1 MNPRERAWGASW
13 QVFVL
18 VAVLG
23 VLPGCL
29 RAVHVP
35 PGASE
40 LRFSGRVDWS
50 DAEGP
55 RFAWSGTS
63 LTVRFTGT
71 SLGLRLLE
79 ASKKGEPTPNRF
91 RVRVDDAPWR
101 DLYLKPGV
109 ALYRVAENLPSGVHV
124 LRLEKET
131 EALVGEV
138 QLLGLVL
145 DPWARVLP
153 APPAPSRRL
162 EFIGDSGLTG
172 FGIEGP
178 DAKCGFS
185 AQTQRASLTWPL
197 LTAQALGAEAF
208 LLAFSGKGVAV
219 NYNNDPTPSMAQL
232 YERTLP
238 DREDS
243 RWDFQAWQPD
253 AVLIQLGS
261 NDFWKGHPGVAR
273 FRGAYEGLVR
283 TLRARYPQAH
293 IVCLLGPGIFDDW
306 PREVHAR
313 ASARALLA
321 DMVEALR
328 QEGET
333 RVHLVEVPV
342 RKKEEGLGCQWHP
355 STRTHQRVSWQL
367 TEVLRELLGWQEPPR
382 H

>member
-1 MNPRERAWGASW
+1 
-13 QVFVL
+13 VL
-18 VAVLG
+18 VVLAVLG
-23 VLPGCL
+23 VLPGCQTL
-29 RAVHVP
+29 SAVQVP
-35 PGASE
+35 PDASE
-40 LRFSGRVDWS
+40 LRFSGRVDRS
-50 DAEGP
+50 APEGP

-71 SLGLRLLE
+71 SLGLRLRELP
-79 ASKKGEPTPNRF
+79 KKGEGGPNRF
-91 RVRVDDAPWR
+91 RVSVDGQPWR
-101 DLYLKPGV
+101 DLYLDWVPV
-109 ALYRVAENLPSGVHV
+109 LYRVAEGLPPGEHV

-145 DPWARVLP
+145 DPGARVLP

-172 FGIEGP
+172 FGIEGK
-178 DAKCGFS
+178 DVKCGFS
-185 AQTQRASLTWPL
+185 PETQRASLTWPL
-197 LTAQALGAEAF
+197 LTAQALEAEAF
-208 LLAFSGKGVAV
+208 LLAVSGKGVAV
-219 NYNNDPTPSMAQL
+219 NYNDDPTPSMAQL

-261 NDFWKGHPGVAR
+261 NDFWKRHPGTAR

-283 TLRARYPQAH
+283 SIRARYPQAP
-293 IVCLLGPGIFDDW
+293 IVCLLGPGLFDDW
-306 PREVHAR
+306 PPGVHAR
-313 ASARALLA
+313 ASLRALLS

-342 RKKEEGLGCQWHP
+342 RAREEGIGCQWHP
-355 STRTHQRVSWQL
+355 SARTHQRVAGQL
-367 TEVLRELLGWQEPPR
+367 TALLRELLGWQ
-382 H
+382 

>member
-1 MNPRERAWGASW
+1 VLG
-13 QVFVL
+13 L

-23 VLPGCL
+23 MLPGCSL
-29 RAVHVP
+29 LSAVRVP
-35 PGASE
+35 PGAGE

-50 DAEGP
+50 DPAGP

-71 SLGLRLLE
+71 SIGLRLMDLP
-79 ASKKGEPTPNRF
+79 KKEELRPNRF
-91 RVRVDDAPWR
+91 RWSVDGQPWR
-101 DLYLKPGV
+101 DLYLEQRPV
-109 ALYRVAENLPSGVHV
+109 LYRVAEHLPPGEHV

-138 QLLGLVL
+138 QLLGVVL
-145 DPWARVLP
+145 DPGARVLP

-172 FGIEGP
+172 FGIEGK
-178 DAKCGFS
+178 DEKCRFS
-185 AQTQRASLTWPL
+185 SETQRASLTWPL
-197 LTAQALGAEAF
+197 LTAQALEAEPF
-208 LLAFSGKGVAV
+208 LLAVSGKGVAV
-219 NYNNDPTPSMAQL
+219 NYNDDPAPTMAQL

-261 NDFWKGHPGVAR
+261 NDFWKRHPGTAR
-273 FRGAYEGLVR
+273 FRGAYEDLVR
-283 TLRARYPQAH
+283 SLRARYPRAH
-293 IVCLLGPGIFDDW
+293 IVCLLGPGLFDDW
-306 PREVHAR
+306 PPGVHAR

-321 DMVEALR
+321 DMVEGLR
-328 QEGET
+328 QEGEA

-342 RKKEEGLGCQWHP
+342 RTKEEGLGCQWHP
-355 STRTHQRVSWQL
+355 SALTHQRVAAQL
-367 TEVLRELLGWQEPPR
+367 TAVLRELLGWQ
-382 H
+382 